1 MTTKEYTVWNPSPKN
16 KTSIYCK
23 CPVKVPAAIE
33 PTMCASCF
41 KLLPKRKRP

>member
-1 MTTKEYTVWNPSPKN
+1 MKSMEYTVWRPHKKH
-16 KTSIYCK
+16 KTSVQCS

-41 KLLPKRKRP
+41 KLLPKKRK